1 VIEEIREEWFEF
13 DPDGARCEAG
23 STSSYGGEREVAAT
37 WSLKLEAH
45 GEEIAGSLLRGR
57 IFLAADR
64 PDRLEVTRLD
74 DGSGAP
80 FPLEPGDHVTAS
92 IRGTKVFT
100 GEIDRVGHGLDP
112 HAGRTS
118 TIVAYAEFHRLRESG
133 RQHWYQVTDS
143 EAAERVAASLGLS
156 VLAEPTRASTHG
168 SRSREIL
175 SRSFE
180 AARVRAATTGCPFG
194 RLYFAATCRRSARRC
209 RRRIGHDV
217 VSFSLEERGGPVG
230 TLRGGRL
237 CAIGDPRWA
246 PLGEVEMKSLELAA
260 PFGIGPS
267 VFCTASTGAATGP
280 CRARGGG
287 LGLCTVARVRG
298 GGRAP

>member
-1 VIEEIREEWFEF
+1 M
-13 DPDGARCEAG
+13 
-23 STSSYGGEREVAAT
+23 
-37 WSLKLEAH
+37 SLKLEAH

-156 VLAEPTRASTHG
+156 VLAEPTPRVHARLEVQGDSLAFLRGRARACG
-168 SRSREIL
+168 YQLAVRS
-175 SRSFE
+175 
-180 AARVRAATTGCPFG
+180 G
-194 RLYFAATCRRSARRC
+194 RLYFARELPALGEEMSP
-209 RRRIGHDV
+209 RIGHDV

-246 PLGEVEMKSLELAA
+246 PLGEVEMKSLDARSTLRYRSLRVLHCLDRRGYRTRVELAEA
-260 PFGIGPS
+260 GSDYAQWLACAEEGEPRD
-267 VFCTASTGAATGP
+267 AEA
-280 CRARGGG
+280 
-287 LGLCTVARVRG
+287 
-298 GGRAP
+298 